1 MTIQTRCP
9 NIGGKEIWIMISPL
23 PALKAR
29 YCYDKCLNGNGK
41 YVEKLFS

>member
-23 PALKAR
+23 PAR